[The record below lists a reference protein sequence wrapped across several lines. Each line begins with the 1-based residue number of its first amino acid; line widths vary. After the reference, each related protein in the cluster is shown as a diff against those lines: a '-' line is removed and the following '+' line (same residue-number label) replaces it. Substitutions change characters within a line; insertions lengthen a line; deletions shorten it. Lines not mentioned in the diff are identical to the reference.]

1 MHRKITIGDI
11 INFLYP
17 TIFTII
23 IFLLAKK
30 LNCSYK
36 VKGMNNVLS
45 SIITFTSIV
54 IAFYTS
60 MYGILITIKDSRI
73 MKEIRQ
79 NHVNG
84 IFKYQLYESLIISF
98 IVLILSIFLQISI
111 NYSGK
116 LEEILFE
123 CWIFCVSYFAF
134 STYRIIN
141 LLLKIIFTADAQEQ
155 ISKNEKSEEQK
166 RQQLQRINKLNR
178 QKKNN

>member
-1 MHRKITIGDI
+1 MISFLGKCTQ
-11 INFLYP
+11 NFIKCLKYV
-17 TIFTII
+17 FTGQLRFSAVIEQAASI
-23 IFLLAKK
+23 
-30 LNCSYK
+30 SY
-36 VKGMNNVLS
+36 
-45 SIITFTSIV
+45 
-54 IAFYTS
+54 
-60 MYGILITIKDSRI
+60 DSLPI
-73 MKEIRQ
+73 
-79 NHVNG
+79 
-84 IFKYQLYESLIISF
+84 SLIISF

-141 LLLKIIFTADAQEQ
+141 LLLKIIFTTDAQEK